1 VSTGAATPIVTLK
14 VAVAVPPAFVAPRVT
29 LLVPAVVGVPE
40 INPVVVFTLR
50 PVGSPLALNE
60 DGLFVAL
67 IW

>member
-14 VAVAVPPAFVAPRVT
+14 VAVADPPAFAAPRVT

-40 INPVVVFTLR
+40 ITPVVVFTLR
-50 PVGSPLALNE
+50 PAGSPLALKE
-60 DGLFVAL
+60 DGMFVAV